1 MYRFQINI
9 TKVIG
14 LALFLFFVVSC
25 TNGKILT
32 THPVWDAAEVEGT
45 FSLTRYSGQD
55 KNFFEVA
62 GLLDIEG
69 DEYEIVP
76 FGAEFNYSV
85 VEGLSGEEADR
96 AALEYVKNHVT
107 YPVQSVERRRITDT
121 AGKTIGYEY
130 RPLQNAFMTGESD
143 LLDIYYVLESDG
155 RVVAYIE
162 IKGNIELQMNGGDD
176 ITQ

>member
-9 TKVIG
+9 IKMIG
-14 LALFLFFVVSC
+14 LVLFLLFVVSC
-25 TNGKILT
+25 TNGKMLA
-32 THPVWDAAEVEGT
+32 THLARDAADVQGT
-45 FSLTRYSGQD
+45 FTLTRYSGQD

-62 GLLDIEG
+62 SLLDIEG

-76 FGAEFNYSV
+76 YGAEFNYSI

-96 AALEYVKNHVT
+96 AARVYVKNHVT
-107 YPVQSVERRRITDT
+107 YPVQSIERRRITDP

-143 LLDIYYVLESDG
+143 LLDIYYVLKSDG